1 MSTSAPR
8 SARLLVALSLAALV
22 AVASYALQ
30 RLWDAQTEPPLGS
43 VVTQATIPYYWRVGG
58 ALVHAAMAGVLGWF
72 GLGEEAASRWI
83 PRLPALVVL
92 VVLPAAVAMVLV
104 P

>member
-1 MSTSAPR
+1 MSTPAPR

-30 RLWDAQTEPPLGS
+30 RLWDAETEPPLGS
-43 VVTQATIPYYWRVGG
+43 VVAQATIPYYWRVGG

-72 GLGEEAASRWI
+72 GLG
-83 PRLPALVVL
+83 
-92 VVLPAAVAMVLV
+92 
-104 P
+104 

>member
-1 MSTSAPR
+1 M
-8 SARLLVALSLAALV
+8 
-22 AVASYALQ
+22 
-30 RLWDAQTEPPLGS
+30 
-43 VVTQATIPYYWRVGG
+43 GG